1 MATITTDITIM
12 GVPTKVIQGWDPV
25 LRRFFFVVEKETD
38 EDRPFWSNLDNNIS
52 EVEYQSLEYFQNVA
66 KKLNIY
72 ELIPVSRW
80 CFMESSKSRNW

>member
-38 EDRPFWSNLDNNIS
+38 EDP
-52 EVEYQSLEYFQNVA
+52 
-66 KKLNIY
+66 
-72 ELIPVSRW
+72 
-80 CFMESSKSRNW
+80 